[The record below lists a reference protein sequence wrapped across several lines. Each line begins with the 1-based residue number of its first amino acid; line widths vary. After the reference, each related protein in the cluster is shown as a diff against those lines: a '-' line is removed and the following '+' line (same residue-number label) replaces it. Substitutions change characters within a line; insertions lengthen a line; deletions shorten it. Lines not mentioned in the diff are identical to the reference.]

1 VTHVTDSKTP
11 TATPALTLYLSA
23 SINLGTDLLYA
34 LRKSMTDGSLCEKP
48 TDTDA
53 EQQQRHAT
61 NTTNVQKE
69 RTKSTQ
75 EHQLETDVL
84 FRSS

>member
-1 VTHVTDSKTP
+1 MTNVTNSKTP
-11 TATPALTLYLSA
+11 TLTLTLSA
-23 SINLGTDLLYA
+23 SINLGTELLNA

-53 EQQQRHAT
+53 EQQQRPATNT

-69 RTKSTQ
+69 RTQSTQ
-75 EHQLETDVL
+75 DHQLETDVL